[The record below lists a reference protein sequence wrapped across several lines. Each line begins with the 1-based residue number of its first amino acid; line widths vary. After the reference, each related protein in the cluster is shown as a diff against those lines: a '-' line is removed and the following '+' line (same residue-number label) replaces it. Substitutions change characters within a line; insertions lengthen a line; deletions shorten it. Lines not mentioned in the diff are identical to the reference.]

1 MAGSRFIQ
9 AWRDSARELELNVTP
24 WRVVLLPSAKCLVAD
39 LWIEGFGSP
48 RGMLLFGR
56 IDQVEPHV
64 PELEREGWAHM
75 VLKSEY
81 DIRPSH
87 AQIMQCLRER
97 GWRGA
102 PERMPGWLIGV

>member
-1 MAGSRFIQ
+1 MPGSRFIQ
-9 AWRDSARELELNVTP
+9 TWRNAARDLELNVTP

-56 IDQVEPHV
+56 VEQIEERAA
-64 PELEREGWAHM
+64 ELERECWAYAVLGSERDAEPSRDEMMHRLRGW
-75 VLKSEY
+75 
-81 DIRPSH
+81 
-87 AQIMQCLRER
+87 

>member
-1 MAGSRFIQ
+1 MSGSRFIQ
-9 AWRDSARELELNVTP
+9 TWRDAARALELNVTP

-39 LWIEGFGSP
+39 LWIDGFGSP

-56 IDQVEPHV
+56 AEQIEQRTA
-64 PELEREGWAHM
+64 ELERECWAYT
-75 VLKSEY
+75 VFGSER
-81 DIRPSH
+81 DVCHSPQ
-87 AQIMQCLRER
+87 QIMHRLRDW

>member
-1 MAGSRFIQ
+1 MSGSRYIQ
-9 AWRDSARELELNVTP
+9 TWRDAAHALELNVTP

-56 IDQVEPHV
+56 AVQVDSHAA
-64 PELEREGWAHM
+64 ELQREGWAHA
-75 VLKSEY
+75 VLDDEY
-81 DIRPSH
+81 DAQPSH
-87 AQIMQCLRER
+87 EQIMQRLREW
-97 GWRGA
+97 GWRGS